1 MLNVREQGE
10 GLATRRSASLGLDRT
25 NLYYRF
31 NIYFQKSAFYFQTIR
46 LVSERPPVRSKL
58 RAKFLYSFTAPL
70 FTFARTLES
79 EWYGIDL

>member
-1 MLNVREQGE
+1 LNVREQGE

-25 NLYYRF
+25 NLYYTF
-31 NIYFQKSAFYFQTIR
+31 NIYFQF
-46 LVSERPPVRSKL
+46 SEIIFRPFALGVNARPPVSRE
-58 RAKFLYSFTAPL
+58 RAKSLYSSDALL